1 MSISRTQRG
10 ARTAVGIAV
19 TVAFVLG
26 AAAAAVFPWPEFARP
41 PVSVTA
47 IPEPE
52 ASVLACTGPL
62 LAVGR
67 DAGDAAAVSL
77 AAGQRVI
84 AATGAGSDPAE
95 EATLLVPDVI
105 DGRGPDAFTAAPKDR
120 TRTDLAAAGSATV
133 SDPDLRGFATSACTP
148 PLMESWLVGG
158 SAITG
163 AADLVLLT
171 NPGTV
176 PARVDLTVYGV
187 GGATTPASGTGIVVP
202 AGTQRVLPLASLA
215 LGEQSPV
222 IRVTSAEAPVQ
233 AALQSSITRTLVP
246 GGVDQVGATAAPA
259 ETQVIPAFSVTTR
272 PGDEGASETTTLLRL
287 LAPSAAAEASVTVS
301 RVGARGVV
309 DEPRT
314 VTLDAGVPL
323 ELELED
329 LGVGA
334 YSVHVEATGPV
345 VAAVWETTGFGEGSD
360 FAWYTAADA
369 LTVPSLFAVA
379 RGSSPMLTLTNDG
392 DADVVAE
399 VTTEAG
405 AGTATDITVPAGGA
419 ARFALRSGAVY
430 RLISGGADVRA
441 NVTYSGV
448 GALAGYAVLPADAAA
463 SAIVVY
469 TQ

>member
-19 TVAFVLG
+19 TVAFALG
-26 AAAAAVFPWPEFARP
+26 ATAAAVFPWPEFTRQP
-41 PVSVTA
+41 LSVTA

-67 DAGDAAAVSL
+67 DAGDAAAVTE
-77 AAGQRVI
+77 AARQRVV
-84 AATGAGSDPAE
+84 AATGAGSEPAT

-105 DGRGPDAFTAAPKDR
+105 DGLGPQAFTAAPKDR
-120 TRTDLAAAGSATV
+120 TRTDLAAAGSTSV
-133 SDPDLRGFATSACTP
+133 SGDDLSGFAAAACTP

-176 PARVDLTVYGV
+176 AARVDLTVYGA
-187 GGATTPASGTGIVVP
+187 GGAVTPPSGTGIVVP
-202 AGTQRVLPLASLA
+202 AGAQRVLPLAGLA

-233 AALQSSITRTLVP
+233 AALQASITRTLVP
-246 GGVDQVGATAAPA
+246 GGVDQVGATSAPS
-259 ETQVIPAFSVTTR
+259 ESQVIPAFSVTTR
-272 PGDEGASETTTLLRL
+272 PGDAGASDTTTLLRL
-287 LAPSAAAEASVTVS
+287 LAPSAGAEASVTVS
-301 RVGARGVV
+301 RVGARGAV

-334 YSVHVEATGPV
+334 YSVHVDATGPV
-345 VAAVWETTGFGEGSD
+345 VAAVWETTGFGEGAD
-360 FAWYTAADA
+360 FAWYTAADP
-369 LTVPSLFAVA
+369 LKVPSLFAVA
-379 RGSSPMLTLTNDG
+379 PGTSPMLTLTNG
-392 DADVVAE
+392 GEADVVAE
-399 VTTEAG
+399 VTADAG
-405 AGTATDITVPAGGA
+405 AGGATDITVPAGGA
-419 ARFALRSGAVY
+419 ARFALRAGTVY
-430 RLISGGADVRA
+430 RLVSGGADVRA
-441 NVTYSGV
+441 NITYSGV